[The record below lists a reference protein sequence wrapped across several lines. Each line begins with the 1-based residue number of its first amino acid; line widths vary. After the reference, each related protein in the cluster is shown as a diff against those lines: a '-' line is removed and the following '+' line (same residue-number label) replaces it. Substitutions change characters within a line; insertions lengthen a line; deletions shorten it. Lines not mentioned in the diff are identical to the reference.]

1 MVNSRFWSKNHTV
14 LRISDLI
21 CVHGLGSCKASPAEQ
36 TQTKNLHKTTL
47 SEKPDHLAMAQTLHA
62 IAESSWNAA
71 DILVEQ
77 VWRWLSKRQ
86 GDNYKN
92 GNNQPESAGGKR
104 KVFYLVFLKII
115 VDGKIKLLTDQRC
128 LSLPSPGPRF
138 DRRPCLD
145 TSHSWK

>member
-1 MVNSRFWSKNHTV
+1 MCTDWDHAK
-14 LRISDLI
+14 
-21 CVHGLGSCKASPAEQ
+21 P
-36 TQTKNLHKTTL
+36 TQLNKPRPRTFIRPHFQRNLTIWPWHR
-47 SEKPDHLAMAQTLHA
+47 HCHA

>member
-1 MVNSRFWSKNHTV
+1 
-14 LRISDLI
+14 
-21 CVHGLGSCKASPAEQ
+21 VHGLGSCKANPAEQ

-86 GDNYKN
+86 GDNY
-92 GNNQPESAGGKR
+92 G
-104 KVFYLVFLKII
+104 
-115 VDGKIKLLTDQRC
+115 
-128 LSLPSPGPRF
+128 
-138 DRRPCLD
+138 
-145 TSHSWK
+145 